1 MTTKRSRP
9 SPPSTESSLLDVF
22 ATRGWVCVRDLLSP
36 PELRVLQDECDALY
50 ARQSAEAIAA
60 QGCVLDVMAQCPMR
74 DSDSARVDSRS
85 YLTARAKQLKSI
97 EDNPQVFASLLF
109 EKLPTIAAQLSAGC
123 MGTEVETPTEVFF
136 FNEHYVVKPPKS
148 HVEFRWHRDD
158 DEQLAMCV
166 HRETIAPYVSAWCAL
181 DDVTEENGALQF
193 VSLDGSS
200 TLDEDEKD
208 QLQRRAS
215 EPVAAK
221 AGDVLFFLSN

>member
-1 MTTKRSRP
+1 
-9 SPPSTESSLLDVF
+9 
-22 ATRGWVCVRDLLSP
+22 
-36 PELRVLQDECDALY
+36 
-50 ARQSAEAIAA
+50 
-60 QGCVLDVMAQCPMR
+60 
-74 DSDSARVDSRS
+74 
-85 YLTARAKQLKSI
+85 
-97 EDNPQVFASLLF
+97 
-109 EKLPTIAAQLSAGC
+109 

-221 AGDVLFFLSN
+221 AGDVLFFLSNVWHSSSSNESDAPRRAFTRSTRERESRLDRKTRRR